1 MKFNLLSLLVTIAL
15 VAVVIAWAINHQQ
28 LTQTVAE
35 LRLKVSETRIESKEE
50 TYTEVLLQTARSIAS
65 TRTLESLRSAH
76 SYTLSN
82 EFCLLSVRASK
93 SSEDSSKF
101 KTYGEQGGEILFLT
115 GWITETPEQLHKKL
129 LKYHEK
135 TGAPDFV
142 SKVFLEQAIEN
153 GKTRVANVSE
163 EFNLVTP

>member
-35 LRLKVSETRIESKEE
+35 LRLKVSETRIESKKE

-115 GWITETPEQLHKKL
+115 G
-129 LKYHEK
+129 
-135 TGAPDFV
+135 
-142 SKVFLEQAIEN
+142 
-153 GKTRVANVSE
+153 
-163 EFNLVTP
+163 